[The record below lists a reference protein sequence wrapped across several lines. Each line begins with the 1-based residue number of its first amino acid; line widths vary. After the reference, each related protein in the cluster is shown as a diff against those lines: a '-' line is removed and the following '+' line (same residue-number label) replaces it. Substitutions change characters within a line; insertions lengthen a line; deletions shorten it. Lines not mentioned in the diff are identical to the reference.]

1 MYASIFNCSTAF
13 LAWEIL
19 VVLFDTSSFILFFLE
34 ETKLRP
40 FEVRVANTAVTER
53 TVIWALTNPRPP
65 HQHCQAVG
73 HKYKA
78 DTIYFCSLA
87 PWHLIALHI
96 CILQRQ
102 HSSWILQ
109 TTYKCRAYDHDFS
122 VKMVALV
129 HVANAEQLF
138 TNRPC
143 RHRTVWLRAP
153 VTPRNIKTSS
163 EMCAVEMNATPLSP
177 SIREK
182 F

>member
-40 FEVRVANTAVTER
+40 FKEQVANAAIAER
-53 TVIWALTNPRPP
+53 TVIWMWTSPCP

-73 HKYKA
+73 HEFKA

-87 PWHLIALHI
+87 PWHRTALHI
-96 CILQRQ
+96 FILDHQ
-102 HSSWILQ
+102 HSPWILQ
-109 TTYKCRAYDHDFS
+109 MPYKCRAHDHYFS

-129 HVANAEQLF
+129 HVANTEQLF

-143 RHRTVWLRAP
+143 RLCTAWLHSP

-163 EMCAVEMNATPLSP
+163 EMCAVEMNATLLSP
-177 SIREK
+177 SIRVK

>member
-34 ETKLRP
+34 EMKLRP
-40 FEVRVANTAVTER
+40 FKEQVANAAITER
-53 TVIWALTNPRPP
+53 TVVWTLTSPCLP

-73 HKYKA
+73 HEYKA
-78 DTIYFCSLA
+78 DTIYFCPLA
-87 PWHLIALHI
+87 TWHFIALYI
-96 CILQRQ
+96 CILDHQ
-102 HSSWILQ
+102 HSAWILQ
-109 TTYKCRAYDHDFS
+109 MTYKCRAHDHDFS

-129 HVANAEQLF
+129 HVANAEQLL
-138 TNRPC
+138 TNRLC
-143 RHRTVWLRAP
+143 RHCTVWLHAP

-163 EMCAVEMNATPLSP
+163 EMCAVEINATPLSP